1 MILIYPSCFIHSFVS
16 VIFPAIILLLSIS
29 PRQYFIQYKV
39 YIETMTTPSTAKLV
53 GRALTQARKL
63 VESDTEV
70 STIDLNLLG
79 NLNTNQ
85 SLNYIKLESQLTS
98 LEKDAE
104 QREALT
110 QELHSLED
118 ELTLIEK
125 SVALLGELVEEL
137 DQWSREVARERE
149 AQAIS

>member
-1 MILIYPSCFIHSFVS
+1 MILIYPSCFIHSFVF
-16 VIFPAIILLLSIS
+16 VIFSLLFSFVHYL
-29 PRQYFIQYKV
+29 PRQYFIQYKA
-39 YIETMTTPSTAKLV
+39 YIEIMTTPTTAKLV

-70 STIDLNLLG
+70 STIDLNLLR

-125 SVALLGELVEEL
+125 SVASLGELVEEL

-149 AQAIS
+149 TQALN

>member
-1 MILIYPSCFIHSFVS
+1 
-16 VIFPAIILLLSIS
+16 
-29 PRQYFIQYKV
+29 
-39 YIETMTTPSTAKLV
+39 MTTPTTAKLV

-70 STIDLNLLG
+70 STIDLNLLR

-149 AQAIS
+149 TQALN